1 MYKNVREVFND
12 YCSSLPIDTKLCD
25 RIEQYLNSFI
35 TRSPEHAQFFGGDTI
50 GDTVV
55 KFINS
60 DRLRWF
66 EEILQVDELT
76 IAPPLAE
83 IISPVHYVV
92 ASDPFS
98 LSCVWLIHSIWKSSK
113 IPEKRKQKAMSDIVI
128 IMNIRFLTSRMQ
140 RHWQI
145 GRAHV

>member
-12 YCSSLPIDTKLCD
+12 YCSDLPIDTKLCD

-50 GDTVV
+50 GDNVV

-66 EEILQVDELT
+66 EEILRVDELS
-76 IAPPLAE
+76 IAPSLAE
-83 IISPVHYVV
+83 LISQYIT
-92 ASDPFS
+92 
-98 LSCVWLIHSIWKSSK
+98 LSHQIH
-113 IPEKRKQKAMSDIVI
+113 
-128 IMNIRFLTSRMQ
+128 F
-140 RHWQI
+140 H
-145 GRAHV
+145 